1 MEIIIPMV
9 DISKSK
15 KEDLKKKME
24 DLGIYEK
31 DIEEKF
37 IRSHGKGGQKVNK
50 TSSCVYLKHKPS
62 GIEVKCQRERSQA
75 LNRFFAQR
83 ILVNKIEIL
92 VLGELSAER
101 KRIEKIR
108 RQKRKRSKR
117 AKEKMLNDKAKK
129 SQKKKERSYRENGDA
144 SDI

>member
-1 MEIIIPMV
+1 MV
-9 DISKSK
+9 DISESK
-15 KEDLKKKME
+15 KEDLKKKM
-24 DLGIYEK
+24 DHLGIYEK

-62 GIEVKCQRERSQA
+62 GIEVKCQRERSRA
-75 LNRFFAQR
+75 LNRFFARR

-92 VLGELSAER
+92 VLGELSEER

-129 SQKKKERSYRENGDA
+129 SQKKKERSYRENRDE
-144 SDI
+144 